1 MANNNAIRHISP
13 AKRTIPG
20 RSSELS
26 VVIPAAG
33 IGQRMKDKNPK
44 SLIQLPD
51 YTLIEHQIETIWSQF
66 PKAEIIIVTGFSS
79 YKVENAIQ
87 NYPVRVVY
95 NPIFETTNVAFSIGL
110 GLRATVSNHVLII
123 HGDLFFNKE
132 SISHIVDGNSK
143 ILVDTAKTFDNREVG
158 FVIDENTKVTNLSYG
173 LPQKWAQITY
183 LKGRELD
190 LFKPI
195 CYNEDAVRWFGY
207 EALNAMLEKGGVL
220 ETHEVN
226 SSYVI
231 DLDTQQDVQKLNLHL
246 TS

>member
-33 IGQRMKDKNPK
+33 IGRRMKDKNSK
-44 SLIQLPD
+44 SLLPVYD
-51 YTLIEHQIETIWSQF
+51 ATLIEHQIETIWSQF
-66 PKAEIIIVTGFSS
+66 PKAEIVVVTGYQSS
-79 YKVENAIQ
+79 RVESAIQ

-110 GLRATVSNHVLII
+110 GLRATISNHVLIV

-132 SISHIVDGNSK
+132 SVSHIVDGNSK
-143 ILVDTAKTFDNREVG
+143 ILVDVNRNFNADEVG
-158 FVIDENTKVTNLSYG
+158 FVIDENSKVTNLSYG
-173 LPQKWAQITY
+173 LQQKWAQITY
-183 LKGRELD
+183 LKGQELE

-195 CYNEDAVRWFGY
+195 CYNDDAARWFGY
-207 EALNAMLEKGGVL
+207 EALNSMLEKGGVL
-220 ETHEVN
+220 ETHEVK

-231 DLDTQQDVQKLNLHL
+231 DLDTQQDLQKLNLHL
-246 TS
+246 NS